1 MANLN
6 ITDLNPELM
15 AEAIANA
22 QARRN
27 NSVSDIS
34 EQEAAEVVGGFDT
47 ISPFVCKGWICPPIV
62 VGLIYVPEPTI
73 AIK

>member
-22 QARRN
+22 KARRN

-47 ISPFVCKGWICPPIV
+47 TSIKLYPPIIL
-62 VGLIYVPEPTI
+62 GIIDYPDQTI